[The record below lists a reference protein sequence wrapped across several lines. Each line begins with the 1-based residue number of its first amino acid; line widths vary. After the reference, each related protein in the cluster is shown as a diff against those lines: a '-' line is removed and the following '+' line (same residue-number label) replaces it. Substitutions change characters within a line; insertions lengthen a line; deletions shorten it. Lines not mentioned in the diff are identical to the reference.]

1 METEVSIWS
10 PELACAHL
18 RRMASAPFS
27 LSISRVRSVAA
38 MLLMAMTAYRCAS
51 REPWLTT
58 ASSVSIDA
66 RIGTWFRSHADFF
79 FGTTPSACI
88 QTHASVQRL
97 VCVCCVSAR
106 ECAWCMRGAAHVVLP
121 PTLAVAPPHACA

>member
-38 MLLMAMTAYRCAS
+38 MLLIAMTAYRCAS

-58 ASSVSIDA
+58 ASNVSMDA
-66 RIGTWFRSHADFF
+66 RIGTWFRSHAVFF
-79 FGTTPSACI
+79 FSHHTVSTCI

-97 VCVCCVSAR
+97 VCVSSRYYVCVRA
-106 ECAWCMRGAAHVVLP
+106 VLRM
-121 PTLAVAPPHACA
+121 